1 MYLWRPVIAEPPL
14 CSFLDL
20 QTKLTIDDLANLHE
34 VLDLKEAIHARAHK
48 DQEKS
53 R

>member
-14 CSFLDL
+14 CTFRDL
-20 QTKLTIDDLANLHE
+20 QTKLSIEDLANLHE
-34 VLDLKEAIHARAHK
+34 VLDLKEAIHERARR
-48 DQEKS
+48 DQEKN

>member
-14 CSFLDL
+14 CTLLDL
-20 QTKLTIDDLANLHE
+20 QSKLTIDDLADLHE
-34 VLDLKEAIHARAHK
+34 VLDLKEAIHERARK